1 MPNKAALGRALDR
14 ALGFQTVESVYVVVF
29 VVVSVA
35 CYILYRLSQRARES
49 LTPRKSPGAR
59 K

>member
-14 ALGFQTVESVYVVVF
+14 ALGFQTVESVYVGVF

-49 LTPRKSPGAR
+49 LTPRKST
-59 K
+59 